1 MIITIIV
8 VMSLSRSSKLYNE
21 ALQDLS
27 VMQRRFLLT
36 LVFSTPILTL
46 YFASRSALKLK
57 SFLQE

>member
-1 MIITIIV
+1 
-8 VMSLSRSSKLYNE
+8 MSLSRSSKLYNE

-27 VMQRRFLLT
+27 VMQRRCLLT

-46 YFASRSALKLK
+46 YFASRSASKLK